1 MCFEC
6 TFLDDFLSIK
16 YGMVMLIVTQ
26 LIAVIMMMM
35 TVIIASIMMIIN
47 NNIWSVV
54 LCVRWKWWKS
64 IYRTTVSWYLFYLLI
79 ILSHCSD
86 CRYWTFQKLRIW
98 DGNWGCVFIFW
109 CVFSISWYSTV
120 VVSFPWILFQYSSI
134 EITCRPV
141 HAWLK
146 AVQVVCRCKSVMCCT
161 GAGVLL
167 QVHNLTISYIIRQS
181 LSFEQLTVDIL

>member
-1 MCFEC
+1 
-6 TFLDDFLSIK
+6 
-16 YGMVMLIVTQ
+16 MLIVTQ

-86 CRYWTFQKLRIW
+86 CRYWNISEIENLGWKLRMCIHILMCLFHFLIFHCGGFISMNSVSIFVNW
-98 DGNWGCVFIFW
+98 DYLSSSACLVKSCTGCM
-109 CVFSISWYSTV
+109 
-120 VVSFPWILFQYSSI
+120 Q
-134 EITCRPV
+134 
-141 HAWLK
+141 
-146 AVQVVCRCKSVMCCT
+146 VQVCNVLYRCRCFIA
-161 GAGVLL
+161 GA
-167 QVHNLTISYIIRQS
+167 QFN
-181 LSFEQLTVDIL
+181 D